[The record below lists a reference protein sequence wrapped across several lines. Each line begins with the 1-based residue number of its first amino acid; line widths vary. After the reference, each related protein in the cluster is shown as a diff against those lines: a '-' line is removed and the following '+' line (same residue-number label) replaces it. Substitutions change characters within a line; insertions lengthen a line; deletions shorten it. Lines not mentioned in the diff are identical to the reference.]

1 MDELLDESLK
11 NIEQQTRSREIENNE
26 HALFEAIDEID
37 IAKTLVKEFTDIRN
51 KAIKNLYNVGI
62 SAKRLS
68 EVTGLSTVYI
78 HRVVK

>member
-51 KAIKNLYNVGI
+51 KAIKNLYNAGI

>member
-11 NIEQQTRSREIENNE
+11 NIEKQTRSREIENNE

-37 IAKTLVKEFTDIRN
+37 MAKTLVKEFTNIRN